1 MLRFSLTSL
10 LLVLFLVCQGTSQ
23 NPAPRK
29 KARSHRTQV
38 DHPSTPATEPWV
50 PRAEVDPP
58 VPLRPVQMPAVQ
70 QHLSY
75 RDGLIKEEAPNCSLA
90 CVITSILTN
99 TCNDLE

>member
-38 DHPSTPATEPWV
+38 DHPSTPATEPWG

-58 VPLRPVQMPAVQ
+58 VPLRPEQMPAVQ
-70 QHLSY
+70 PHVSY
-75 RDGLIKEEAPNCSLA
+75 RNALLPVHTPNCPLA
-90 CVITSILTN
+90 SAIPPTHTH
-99 TCNDLE
+99 